1 MDLTTVATPTYTL
14 IPDVR
19 YLDLVFQ
26 NKERYW
32 LWLKLSSLNWFE
44 RYSLK
49 LVFVQSSIKL
59 GIQAIWHSYTGLV
72 WYTRWSKTELGKL
85 NTIPYPNIILFQ
97 FEMVQFLN
105 IQDHSIILELSVMI
119 ILRYYV
125 CVRNGGHFRSK
136 SKQNSRHFEYY
147 HSESELNVFGFQA
160 PTVFRS
166 PMFQGSLDLES
177 VLICCCRYSRWFFW
191 LVRAL
196 QLHHD
201 QLLCQRQRW
210 HWRPD
215 RCRRPG

>member
-1 MDLTTVATPTYTL
+1 MFKNAKLHLKLLLPILSIRTVSTPTYIW

-105 IQDHSIILELSVMI
+105 IQEWLTNESLKVINIIFH
-119 ILRYYV
+119 Y
-125 CVRNGGHFRSK
+125 N
-136 SKQNSRHFEYY
+136 
-147 HSESELNVFGFQA
+147 
-160 PTVFRS
+160 
-166 PMFQGSLDLES
+166 
-177 VLICCCRYSRWFFW
+177 
-191 LVRAL
+191 
-196 QLHHD
+196 
-201 QLLCQRQRW
+201 
-210 HWRPD
+210 
-215 RCRRPG
+215 